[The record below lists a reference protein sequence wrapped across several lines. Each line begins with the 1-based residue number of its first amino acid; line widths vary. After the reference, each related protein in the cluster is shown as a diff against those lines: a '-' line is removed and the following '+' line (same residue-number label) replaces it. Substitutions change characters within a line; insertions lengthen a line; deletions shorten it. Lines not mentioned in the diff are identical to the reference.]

1 MFGFNAVE
9 GSTTTMDE
17 MGHGTHVAAIIC
29 GKNFGVA
36 KKANVIAVKVFGPH
50 GTGDTS
56 DILKVI
62 IPNSTQIIDS
72 FLTIP
77 GHRLGCSGCQAEKH
91 YW

>member
-1 MFGFNAVE
+1 
-9 GSTTTMDE
+9 MDE

-36 KKANVIAVKVFGPH
+36 KKANLIAVKVFGSQ
-50 GTGDTS
+50 GVGDTS

-72 FLTIP
+72 FLTIL
-77 GHRLGCSGCQAEKH
+77 GHRLGCSGFQAKKD